1 MSHFA
6 TPEGELEEGRPQGS
20 AAGPLGLA
28 SDPQFY
34 TALGAVTCSAIEA
47 MFVITDDPSVC
58 GRADGSSV
66 VAGTEPSPTR
76 GPVVGDGSVRAN
88 AQDDAGSAVVQ
99 GGAPGYTLNSARL
112 PAVSEK
118 EDDNANLY
126 NSTQRPGGVA
136 RA

>member
-6 TPEGELEEGRPQGS
+6 TPEGELEGRPQGS

-47 MFVITDDPSVC
+47 MFVLTEGPSER

-66 VAGTEPSPTR
+66 VAGSEPSPTR
-76 GPVVGDGSVRAN
+76 GPVVGGGSVRTTERECAS
-88 AQDDAGSAVVQ
+88 G
-99 GGAPGYTLNSARL
+99 NSG
-112 PAVSEK
+112 PS
-118 EDDNANLY
+118 
-126 NSTQRPGGVA
+126 RPGGGLERPVNTGGSFL
-136 RA
+136 